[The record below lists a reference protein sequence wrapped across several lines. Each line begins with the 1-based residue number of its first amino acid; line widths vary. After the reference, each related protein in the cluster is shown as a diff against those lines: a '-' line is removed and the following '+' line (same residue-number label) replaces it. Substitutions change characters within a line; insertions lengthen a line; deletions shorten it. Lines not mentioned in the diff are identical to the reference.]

1 MCMMMTVIAMTFWRQ
16 CDPQGWYFLNLLEF
30 IPLHSYK
37 CLLQLWEHHEI
48 KGIGVEKKYLV
59 FSCFKQIDFKKRNI
73 PGSPLTCLGFER
85 HGEAAS
91 VRFKYSNLLQLQ
103 TRISIWF
110 GIRAKKEGRLKE
122 LSRRRRVGFCSQ
134 NLAGDGFLKISKNP
148 LLSILGGF
156 VSCPP
161 VL

>member
-1 MCMMMTVIAMTFWRQ
+1 MCTMMTVTVKTFWRQ
-16 CDPQGWYFLNLLEF
+16 CDPPGWYFLNLLEF

-37 CLLQLWEHHEI
+37 CFLQLWKHHKI
-48 KGIGVEKKYLV
+48 KGIWSWKKIFDVFYNRFQEKKHPG
-59 FSCFKQIDFKKRNI
+59 I
-73 PGSPLTCLGFER
+73 PPDLPWVWATWWA
-85 HGEAAS
+85 AAS

-122 LSRRRRVGFCSQ
+122 LSRRRRVGFYSQ
-134 NLAGDGFLKISKNP
+134 NLAGDGFLKISKNS